1 MSRIVMLVTRVGENY
16 KGVVAVTWEVA
27 MVMPME
33 IQGMETQHGDL
44 IHHKPLVI
52 MGLKEMVTVDTVVHP
67 DKPNNSDLLPCSQL
81 DCITV
86 IVPSFWRGGCRGL
99 LFPAA
104 WGTAQADAVALWDRL
119 DCLNPSSLLFLF
131 C

>member
-86 IVPSFWRGGCRGL
+86 IVL
-99 LFPAA
+99 LFGEEVVVVSFFLQHGARLKLMPLHF
-104 WGTAQADAVALWDRL
+104 GTGWIA
-119 DCLNPSSLLFLF
+119 
-131 C
+131 